1 MNDMKRILYI
11 TFLVLFTSMSA
22 YCQKADEMF
31 RSVVDGIKA
40 FKNIEISFEYKM
52 TNDVVGINETI
63 TGNGFLQGDAYRLD
77 LGSQILI
84 CDSNTLWTYLP
95 DDAEVMI
102 SDVNAEDGS
111 NSPLSIIE
119 SYYDNVNVVLDD
131 KNEDFKSF
139 VITPQNE
146 DKFKKIVVNIDKK
159 TSHLKEIHVYDDD
172 DNIFSY
178 IINKFVTNQELPQ
191 NTFVFDE
198 ESHPDVE
205 VIDMR

>member
-1 MNDMKRILYI
+1 MKRTLYI
-11 TFLVLFTSMSA
+11 TFLVLFASLSA

-52 TNDVVGINETI
+52 TNDIVGINETI

>member
-1 MNDMKRILYI
+1 MKRTLYI
-11 TFLVLFTSMSA
+11 TFLVLFASLSA

-178 IINKFVTNQELPQ
+178 IINKFITNQELPQ

-205 VIDMR
+205 VIEMR

>member
-1 MNDMKRILYI
+1 
-11 TFLVLFTSMSA
+11 
-22 YCQKADEMF
+22 
-31 RSVVDGIKA
+31 
-40 FKNIEISFEYKM
+40 
-52 TNDVVGINETI
+52 
-63 TGNGFLQGDAYRLD
+63 
-77 LGSQILI
+77 
-84 CDSNTLWTYLP
+84 
-95 DDAEVMI
+95 MI

-178 IINKFVTNQELPQ
+178 IINKFITNQELPQ

>member
-1 MNDMKRILYI
+1 MKRTLYI
-11 TFLVLFTSMSA
+11 TFLVLFASLSA

-146 DKFKKIVVNIDKK
+146 DKFKKIIVNIDKK

-178 IINKFVTNQELPQ
+178 IINKFITNQELPQ

>member
-1 MNDMKRILYI
+1 MKRTLYI
-11 TFLVLFTSMSA
+11 TFLVLFASLSA

-146 DKFKKIVVNIDKK
+146 DKFKKN
-159 TSHLKEIHVYDDD
+159 SSQHRQE
-172 DNIFSY
+172 NFSSQR
-178 IINKFVTNQELPQ
+178 NSCV
-191 NTFVFDE
+191 
-198 ESHPDVE
+198 
-205 VIDMR
+205 

>member
-178 IINKFVTNQELPQ
+178 IINKFITNQELPQ

-205 VIDMR
+205 VIEMR

>member
-1 MNDMKRILYI
+1 MNDMKRTLYI

-31 RSVVDGIKA
+31 RSVIDGIKA
-40 FKNIEISFEYKM
+40 YKNIEISFEYKM

-63 TGNGFLQGDAYRLD
+63 TGSGFLQGDAYRLD

>member
-31 RSVVDGIKA
+31 RSVIDGIKA
-40 FKNIEISFEYKM
+40 YKNIEISFEYKM

-63 TGNGFLQGDAYRLD
+63 TGSGFLQGDAYRLN

-84 CDSNTLWTYLP
+84 CDGNTLWTYLP

-111 NSPLSIIE
+111 NTPLSIIE

-146 DKFKKIVVNIDKK
+146 DKFKKIIVNIDKK

>member
-1 MNDMKRILYI
+1 MKRTLYI
-11 TFLVLFTSMSA
+11 TFLVLFASLSA

>member
-1 MNDMKRILYI
+1 MKRTLYI
-11 TFLVLFTSMSA
+11 TFLVLFASLSA

-84 CDSNTLWTYLP
+84 CDGNTLWTYLP

-111 NSPLSIIE
+111 NTPLSIIE

-146 DKFKKIVVNIDKK
+146 DKFKKIIVNIDKK

-178 IINKFVTNQELPQ
+178 IINKFITNQELPQ

>member
-31 RSVVDGIKA
+31 RSVIDGIKA
-40 FKNIEISFEYKM
+40 YKNIEISFEYKM

-63 TGNGFLQGDAYRLD
+63 TGSGFLQGDAYRLN
-77 LGSQILI
+77 LGSQLLI
-84 CDSNTLWTYLP
+84 CDGNTLWTYLP

-111 NSPLSIIE
+111 NTPLSIIE

-146 DKFKKIVVNIDKK
+146 DKFKKIIVNIDKK
-159 TSHLKEIHVYDDD
+159 TSHLKEIHVYDED

-178 IINKFVTNQELPQ
+178 IINKFITNQELPQ

>member
-1 MNDMKRILYI
+1 MKRTLYI
-11 TFLVLFTSMSA
+11 TFLVLFASLSA

-146 DKFKKIVVNIDKK
+146 DKLKKIVVNIDKK

-172 DNIFSY
+172 GNIFSY
-178 IINKFVTNQELPQ
+178 IINKFITNQELPQ

-198 ESHPDVE
+198 ESLPDVE

>member
-1 MNDMKRILYI
+1 MKRTLYI
-11 TFLVLFTSMSA
+11 TFLVLFASLSA

-178 IINKFVTNQELPQ
+178 IINKFISNQELPQ

>member
-1 MNDMKRILYI
+1 MKRTLYI
-11 TFLVLFTSMSA
+11 TFLVLFASLSA

-84 CDSNTLWTYLP
+84 CDSNTLWTYLL

>member
-1 MNDMKRILYI
+1 MKRTLYI
-11 TFLVLFTSMSA
+11 TFLVLFASLSA

-84 CDSNTLWTYLP
+84 CDSNTLWTYLL

-146 DKFKKIVVNIDKK
+146 DKLKKIVVNIDKK

-178 IINKFVTNQELPQ
+178 IINKFITNQELPQ

>member
-1 MNDMKRILYI
+1 MKRTLYI
-11 TFLVLFTSMSA
+11 TFFVLFASLSA

-178 IINKFVTNQELPQ
+178 IINKFITNQELPQ

>member
-1 MNDMKRILYI
+1 MKRTLYI
-11 TFLVLFTSMSA
+11 TFLVLFASLSA

-31 RSVVDGIKA
+31 RSVVDGIKTL
-40 FKNIEISFEYKM
+40 KNIEISFEYKM

-178 IINKFVTNQELPQ
+178 IINKFITNQELPQ

>member
-1 MNDMKRILYI
+1 MKRTLYI
-11 TFLVLFTSMSA
+11 TFLVLFASLSA

-63 TGNGFLQGDAYRLD
+63 TGSGFLQGDAYRLN

-84 CDSNTLWTYLP
+84 CDGNTLWTYLP

-111 NSPLSIIE
+111 NTPLSIIE

-146 DKFKKIVVNIDKK
+146 DKFKKIIVNIDKK

-178 IINKFVTNQELPQ
+178 IINKFITNQELPQ

>member
-31 RSVVDGIKA
+31 RSVIDGIKA
-40 FKNIEISFEYKM
+40 YKNIEISFEYKM

-63 TGNGFLQGDAYRLD
+63 TGSGFLQGDAYRLN

-84 CDSNTLWTYLP
+84 CDGNTLWTYLP

-111 NSPLSIIE
+111 NTPLSIIE

-146 DKFKKIVVNIDKK
+146 DKFKKIIVNIDKK

-178 IINKFVTNQELPQ
+178 IINKFITNQELPQ

>member
-1 MNDMKRILYI
+1 MKRTLYI
-11 TFLVLFTSMSA
+11 TFLVLFASLSA

-178 IINKFVTNQELPQ
+178 IINKFITNQELPQ

>member
-1 MNDMKRILYI
+1 MNDMKRTLYI

-31 RSVVDGIKA
+31 RSVIDGIKA
-40 FKNIEISFEYKM
+40 YKNIEISFEYKM

-63 TGNGFLQGDAYRLD
+63 TGSGFLQGDAYRLN

-84 CDSNTLWTYLP
+84 CDGNTLWTYLP

>member
-31 RSVVDGIKA
+31 RSVIDGIKA
-40 FKNIEISFEYKM
+40 YKNIEISFEYKM

-63 TGNGFLQGDAYRLD
+63 TGSGFLQGDAYRLN

-84 CDSNTLWTYLP
+84 CDGNTLWTYLP

-178 IINKFVTNQELPQ
+178 IINKFITNQELPQ

>member
-1 MNDMKRILYI
+1 MKRTLYI
-11 TFLVLFTSMSA
+11 TFLVLFASLSA

-84 CDSNTLWTYLP
+84 CDGNTLWTYLP

>member
-1 MNDMKRILYI
+1 MKRTLYI
-11 TFLVLFTSMSA
+11 TFLVLFASLSA

-95 DDAEVMI
+95 DDAEVMV